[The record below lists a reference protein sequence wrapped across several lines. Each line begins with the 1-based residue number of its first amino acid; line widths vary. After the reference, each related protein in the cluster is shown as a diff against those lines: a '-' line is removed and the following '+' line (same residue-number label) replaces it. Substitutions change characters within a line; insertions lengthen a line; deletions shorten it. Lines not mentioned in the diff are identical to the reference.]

1 MAHMTV
7 LTTLNGTEMNYY
19 PINGIIP
26 EVKVALDENVSS
38 DALTA
43 LGDLDTLTL
52 DEIIESKIGDAAL
65 MVHEKAAH
73 WLLTDGINYTV
84 VNPTVQMLGGG
95 WKMLRTKLPADF
107 LRIVSVKAQDWDYPV
122 VELIDE
128 TSPLYTMQFSRFGGI
143 HGNPQRP
150 VAALVHS
157 TVEGGLALE
166 LFSVPAAG
174 SNVISQ
180 CIYIARPAAMGG
192 AIRLCEK
199 LKRATV
205 YRAASL
211 VALTVKDGDAAAAL
225 LATSNELAGITTAE
239 Q

>member
-1 MAHMTV
+1 
-7 LTTLNGTEMNYY
+7 MNYY
-19 PINGIIP
+19 PINDIIP

-73 WLLTDGINYTV
+73 WLLTDGINYPV

-95 WKMLRTKLPADF
+95 WKMLRTKLPNDF
-107 LRIVSVKAQDWDYPV
+107 LRIVSVKAQGWDYPV
-122 VELIDE
+122 IELIDE

-166 LFSVPAAG
+166 LFGVPAEG

-239 Q
+239 R

>member
-7 LTTLNGTEMNYY
+7 MTTLNGTEMNYY

-95 WKMLRTKLPADF
+95 WKMLRTKLPTDF

-122 VELIDE
+122 IELIDE

-143 HGNPQRP
+143 HGNLQRP

-211 VALTVKDGDAAAAL
+211 VALTMKDGDSAAAL

-239 Q
+239 R